1 MEPDPKMSK
10 ELEAYIQ
17 SVQSFGKAVYSFI
30 GESNRLNYD
39 KLRDACKSHQS
50 ATENS
55 CAFALKV
62 IGTRERDLA
71 EKYRSELY
79 NYINTRS
86 GPLPSRNE
94 KEEEPNNDLH
104 ALNVL
109 RKLMLEQVDRFE
121 QFPNLEPTIA
131 EVANTLKSWYRLYWK
146 LCDFVFSHGLGELI
160 ARKESL
166 AAISD
171 LGIDPYPHRFD
182 HSHSISDIV
191 ERFEPKAGEQLQ
203 SELIRPRVAGKVLA
217 INVMGKAGFLRITD
231 GRELLQIYVRSN
243 DIDDRSWRLFKL
255 LHLGDFIGTE
265 GKLFRTKTDELSI
278 HAESLTFLAKA
289 LLPPPDKYYG
299 LHDIEIRYRQRYADL
314 IANRDVR
321 RVFEKR
327 AQIVRLI
334 RTFFDARG
342 YIEVETP
349 MLTPLP
355 TGAAA
360 RPFVT
365 HHNALDIDLY
375 ARIAPELYL
384 KRLIVGGF
392 EKVYEINRNFRNE
405 GIDRSHNPEFT
416 MLEFYEAYS
425 DFESLVELTESL
437 ISGLVEQV
445 CGQKV
450 VQYGEQKIDFTRP
463 WKRMTMRE
471 AVIHYWPD
479 PGDYT
484 ARQVLAVEIGKE
496 VSELQARA
504 RTAEDQALIKEK
516 LNQDEPWYR
525 KPTVEDLS
533 TREGILRCVERLPAL
548 KSQIA
553 HLKSLSYGYLL
564 GEVFE
569 HIAEPR
575 LIDPTF
581 ITEFPTELS
590 PLSKQSETD
599 PAFVDRFELFISGM
613 EIANAFCEI
622 NDPKD
627 QQARFEAQMT
637 LRQGGDDEAMLIDE
651 DYIRALSYGMPPTA
665 GEGIGID
672 RLVMVLTDSRSI
684 RDVILFPHM
693 RPERAV
699 AGGQSPVARNTDE
712 DAPDN

>member
-1 MEPDPKMSK
+1 MS
-10 ELEAYIQ
+10 EI
-17 SVQSFGKAVYSFI
+17 
-30 GESNRLNYD
+30 D
-39 KLRDACKSHQS
+39 
-50 ATENS
+50 
-55 CAFALKV
+55 
-62 IGTRERDLA
+62 
-71 EKYRSELY
+71 
-79 NYINTRS
+79 
-86 GPLPSRNE
+86 
-94 KEEEPNNDLH
+94 
-104 ALNVL
+104 
-109 RKLMLEQVDRFE
+109 
-121 QFPNLEPTIA
+121 
-131 EVANTLKSWYRLYWK
+131 TL
-146 LCDFVFSHGLGELI
+146 ELI
-160 ARKESL
+160 QTADRKSAL
-166 AAISD
+166 AAIAA
-171 LGIDPYPHRFD
+171 LGIDIYPHRFD

-191 ERFEPKAGEQLQ
+191 GNFGSRTSEELEGEH
-203 SELIRPRVAGKVLA
+203 IRPRVAGRIHA
-217 INVMGKAGFLRITD
+217 INLMGKAGFIRISD

-243 DIDDRSWRLFKL
+243 DVGGKDGKDWQLFQL
-255 LHLGDFIGTE
+255 LHLGDIIGTE
-265 GKLFRTKTDELSI
+265 GRLFRTKTGELSI

-289 LLPPPDKYYG
+289 LVPPPDKYYG

-327 AQIVRLI
+327 AQIIRLI
-334 RTFFDARG
+334 RAFFDARG

-425 DFESLVELTESL
+425 EFEDLVELTESL

-445 CGQKV
+445 CGQSV
-450 VQYGEQKIDFTRP
+450 VQYGEQEIDFTRP
-463 WKRMTMRE
+463 WKRFTMRE
-471 AVIHYWPD
+471 AIAHFWE
-479 PGDYT
+479 GD
-484 ARQVLAVEIGKE
+484 ARPAVE
-496 VSELQARA
+496 ELA
-504 RTAEDQALIKEK
+504 T
-516 LNQDEPWYR
+516 R
-525 KPTVEDLS
+525 KGVL
-533 TREGILRCVERLPAL
+533 GCVERSSNQAM
-548 KSQIA
+548 KSQLS
-553 HLKSLSYGYLL
+553 HLKSLGYGYLL

-569 HIAEPR
+569 HVAEAR
-575 LIDPTF
+575 LINPTF

-599 PAFVDRFELFISGM
+599 PEFVDRFELFISGM

-637 LRQGGDDEAMLIDE
+637 LRQGGDDEAMLVDE

-672 RLVMVLTDSRSI
+672 RLVMVLTNSRSI
-684 RDVILFPHM
+684 RDVVLFPHM

-699 AGGQSPVARNTDE
+699 ASGQLPVTSNTDE
-712 DAPDN
+712 DATGY

>member
-1 MEPDPKMSK
+1 MEDEQQKVSDINDHIEERRRSLAQTVELGFPPYPHKFDRTHSISQIVHEFANQTGE
-10 ELEAYIQ
+10 ELEA
-17 SVQSFGKAVYSFI
+17 
-30 GESNRLNYD
+30 E
-39 KLRDACKSHQS
+39 
-50 ATENS
+50 
-55 CAFALKV
+55 
-62 IGTRERDLA
+62 
-71 EKYRSELY
+71 
-79 NYINTRS
+79 
-86 GPLPSRNE
+86 
-94 KEEEPNNDLH
+94 
-104 ALNVL
+104 
-109 RKLMLEQVDRFE
+109 
-121 QFPNLEPTIA
+121 
-131 EVANTLKSWYRLYWK
+131 
-146 LCDFVFSHGLGELI
+146 
-160 ARKESL
+160 
-166 AAISD
+166 
-171 LGIDPYPHRFD
+171 
-182 HSHSISDIV
+182 
-191 ERFEPKAGEQLQ
+191 
-203 SELIRPRVAGKVLA
+203 RPRARAAGRIHA
-217 INVMGKAGFLRITD
+217 INKMGKAAFIRFSD
-231 GRELLQIYVRSN
+231 GAELLQIYIKSN
-243 DIDDRSWRLFKL
+243 EIDERTWALFKL
-255 LHLGDFIGTE
+255 LDLGDFIGTE
-265 GKLFRTKTDELSI
+265 GRLFRTRTGELSI

-289 LLPPPDKYYG
+289 LVPPPDKYYG

-314 IANRDVR
+314 IANRNVR
-321 RVFEKR
+321 SVFEKR

-425 DFESLVELTESL
+425 DFECLVELTESL

-445 CGQKV
+445 CGQNV
-450 VQYGEQKIDFTRP
+450 VQYGEQGIDFTRP
-463 WKRMTMRE
+463 WKRFTMRE
-471 AVIHYWPD
+471 AIAHFWEGGERPS
-479 PGDYT
+479 
-484 ARQVLAVEIGKE
+484 I
-496 VSELQARA
+496 
-504 RTAEDQALIKEK
+504 
-516 LNQDEPWYR
+516 
-525 KPTVEDLS
+525 EDLA
-533 TREGILRCVERLPAL
+533 TKEGVIACVERSGNLEL
-548 KSQIA
+548 KSQLP
-553 HLKSLSYGYLL
+553 HLRSLGYGYLL

-569 HIAEPR
+569 HVAEAH
-575 LIDPTF
+575 LVNPTF

-637 LRQGGDDEAMLIDE
+637 LRRGGDDEAMLIDE

-693 RPERAV
+693 RPERAK
-699 AGGQSPVARNTDE
+699 GEEQSAKP
-712 DAPDN
+712 